1 MCSLLDEP
9 SEWKLSGG
17 TTNGNDV
24 VCSTGRNWH
33 HQFLKIDFKKV
44 EMKPNNEKIYSDSQ
58 NKNQKQSLFLKFIS
72 LELSISLNYSRFE
85 VLIPLNQVLKFYLTQ
100 NQNVHLELKKNFTRY
115 YYRTD
120 RGTHV
125 SMQADPTNGKFQDA
139 HSFIFIPA
147 DWVDI
152 NTLKFFVEGVN
163 ELLTHKVHSNSN
175 NHRFSDINS
184 LVYIGDEKDQ
194 IKSFQN
200 LCNENELQLRC
211 NFLSGSRI
219 LRVLKETPFQEVL
232 KMIRECFNVVI
243 DPNVITYKNQTKDM
257 INILDEEDWNAA
269 KWELKMAKLQ
279 TIDLY
284 FFPVI

>member
-1 MCSLLDEP
+1 MCSLLDDP
-9 SEWKLSGG
+9 NEWRLSGG
-17 TTNGNDV
+17 IN
-24 VCSTGRNWH
+24 
-33 HQFLKIDFKKV
+33 
-44 EMKPNNEKIYSDSQ
+44 Y
-58 NKNQKQSLFLKFIS
+58 
-72 LELSISLNYSRFE
+72 ELSISLNYSRFE
-85 VLIPLNQVLKFYLTQ
+85 VLIPLNQVIKFHLSQ
-100 NQNVHLELKKNFTRY
+100 NQTVQLELKKNFTRY
-115 YYRTD
+115 YYRNY

-125 SMQADPTNGKFQDA
+125 SIQEDPTNGKFKDA
-139 HSFIFIPA
+139 NFFIFVPA

-163 ELLTHKVHSNSN
+163 ELLTHKVKPNSN

-200 LCNENELQLRC
+200 LCNDDELQMRC

-219 LRVLKETPFQEVL
+219 LRVSKETPFQEILTMV
-232 KMIRECFNVVI
+232 RERFKVDI

-257 INILDEEDWNAA
+257 INLLDEEDWNAA
-269 KWELKMAKLQ
+269 KWEMNMTKIQM
-279 TIDLY
+279 IDLY